1 MTFADVQELSDD
13 DAGPLNQKPG
23 TNQTDTSQAAAVK
36 SKPKSAPKPKDLP
49 RKKEPKVK
57 PVKPTETKID
67 AEHDDDDD
75 DDDDEQH
82 PHKKPA
88 TKSESATSEPGP
100 VKRPA
105 AVMKR
110 PSAKPPGAAA
120 VIKASKYCYHKHQ
133 MFGIKVNRK
142 EVMTVGVANTGVFFL
157 KHLMP

>member
-67 AEHDDDDD
+67 AEHDDD